1 MQVLDAVSPLERIK
15 LSANLAA
22 QVKLLS
28 GEIGALARVSA
39 SARVAAILRELGVGA
54 APVAAQGA
62 ETGFPLKEAAS
73 SYSGISHSGSSRAK
87 ADAEDYE
94 KTISQAVEEARP
106 LAETDA
112 QRAVLASEEAAFR
125 ADYLSHYRQLM
136 GVRAGTYSGH
146 IAGRSSLNSKQANAR
161 NSALDKA
168 MDRFY
173 GWVKTQDGR
182 IKRAVVAARSPEQKA
197 AAQAEIDA
205 AQAAK
210 DAKAAEAAQKSVDLM
225 LKLITFKSGDKLPV
239 GSAIVTKVNKNR
251 EGVPSSLTVTLADG
265 TKPFDDKIDVLRVLY
280 RGDKSKLASD
290 FASAMAM
297 LEPAAPGRVS
307 GAEFQQS
314 IAADE
319 YAAKVAGFASFADYA
334 KAREETPGAELA
346 FNIARAKY
354 TIIQRLAA
362 GRSDKLELESLT
374 LHGANP
380 RGPEALSQLR
390 NARIVERNIRAQSGQ
405 YQLAQGVTLESFV
418 SSSLADAQKPSATAD
433 GTTRAV
439 AGGQEGMNGYQY
451 KGGQFLPN
459 TMAEPGKWKIGGKWV
474 TGGKEQV
481 APGEWEFS
489 PTPFSRSIYMAS
501 GLSVYGEDAGGGQLR
516 LRAGLRDNSGSPVTL
531 ESDVTPGVRGVLSK
545 TKFTLGEMLSAYNQG
560 LRWVEVEPNAE
571 TITTQDAGELAKA
584 VAKFKAIAARAPQ
597 AEPPA
602 DEGGEPLQLVEH
614 ATKGGKGKIIRGIVR
629 TDLSYA
635 EAKAIDE
642 YTFKKNGGWFI
653 REKHLDGFKGEAA
666 VPVVVKP
673 ELTPEQ
679 QAQEAADRLADEQL
693 KEQKK
698 RAAIAE
704 KLRAAG
710 EATVEKAE
718 QELGTNR
725 QTNTARRADMASSIM
740 ARNEA
745 ARAMGKTM
753 LNLAAAIESGD
764 AVHLAGISSRA
775 AVEALQDRLVQGM
788 YEADRAANMT
798 YAEQQRQK
806 GRPATEADVQHAKLP
821 MPMWG
826 SAGTSLAKVLEAI
839 KGKKGSVELAKK
851 IRFTPGPDA
860 EILRALKA
868 MIGDKEFSYV
878 VGWWNIEAV
887 ARLERLRRAGITN
900 NTELRA
906 ALSEYLQYRE
916 GARGEDPIKKA
927 ERAIIGQKVGIDFFP
942 TPVATASRMADLA
955 RISKGD
961 RVLEPSAGNG
971 NLADAAKA
979 KGAEV
984 DVLEISS
991 QLRDILTA
999 KGYNVVGYDFE
1010 AFTPEEKYDAV
1021 IMNPPFGSGTNR
1033 LDSLHIQRAFDMLK
1047 PGGRLVAIAG
1057 EGVFIGRDA
1066 KAVQF
1071 RDWLDS
1077 HGADVEQLE
1086 QNTFKDKNLLA
1097 TTGANGRLIVLTK

>member
-15 LSANLAA
+15 LSASLAT

-28 GEIGALARVSA
+28 GEIGALQRVSA

-73 SYSGISHSGSSRAK
+73 SYSGISHSGNARAK
-87 ADAEDYE
+87 GDAEDYE
-94 KTISQAVEEARP
+94 KTISQAMEEAKP

-112 QRAVLASEEAAFR
+112 QRAAMASEEAAFR
-125 ADYLSHYRQLM
+125 AEYLRNYRVLM

-173 GWVKTQDGR
+173 GWVKAQGGR
-182 IKRAVVAARSPEQKA
+182 IKAAVLAARNPEQLA
-197 AAQAEIDA
+197 AAQAARDA
-205 AQAAK
+205 EQSAK
-210 DAKAAEAAQKSVDLM
+210 DAKAAETAQKNVDFM
-225 LKLITFKSGDKLPV
+225 VKLLTFKAGDKLPS
-239 GSAIVTKVNKNR
+239 GSVLITKVSKTR
-251 EGVPSSLTVTLADG
+251 DGVPSTLTVVMADG
-265 TKPFDDKIDVLRVLY
+265 TKPYDDKIDVLRVFY
-280 RGDKSKLASD
+280 RGDKARLASD
-290 FASAMAM
+290 FEAAKAM
-297 LEPAAPGRVS
+297 LAPAADPEPFDVTKG
-307 GAEFQQS
+307 
-314 IAADE
+314 
-319 YAAKVAGFASFADYA
+319 
-334 KAREETPGAELA
+334 
-346 FNIARAKY
+346 
-354 TIIQRLAA
+354 
-362 GRSDKLELESLT
+362 GRS
-374 LHGANP
+374 P
-380 RGPEALSQLR
+380 
-390 NARIVERNIRAQSGQ
+390 
-405 YQLAQGVTLESFV
+405 
-418 SSSLADAQKPSATAD
+418 
-433 GTTRAV
+433 
-439 AGGQEGMNGYQY
+439 AGGVVGMNGEFY
-451 KGGQFLPN
+451 KGGSFLPR
-459 TMAEPGKWKIGGKWV
+459 TTLPKQGAAG
-474 TGGKEQV
+474 
-481 APGEWEFS
+481 
-489 PTPFSRSIYMAS
+489 AS
-501 GLSVYGEDAGGGQLR
+501 AG
-516 LRAGLRDNSGSPVTL
+516 ASK
-531 ESDVTPGVRGVLSK
+531 RGVLIEPGVFDFPPSAEAK
-545 TKFTLGEMLSAYNQG
+545 SILAGYSQFIHVTDGVAKVFERPDAAIASFVNADVAEGRAFLRAAADAYNAG
-560 LRWVEVEPNAE
+560 MRWYVPGEIVVTEENRVEPQYE
-571 TITTQDAGELAKA
+571 I
-584 VAKFKAIAARAPQ
+584 I
-597 AEPPA
+597 
-602 DEGGEPLQLVEH
+602 EH

-916 GARGEDPIKKA
+916 GARAEDPIKKA